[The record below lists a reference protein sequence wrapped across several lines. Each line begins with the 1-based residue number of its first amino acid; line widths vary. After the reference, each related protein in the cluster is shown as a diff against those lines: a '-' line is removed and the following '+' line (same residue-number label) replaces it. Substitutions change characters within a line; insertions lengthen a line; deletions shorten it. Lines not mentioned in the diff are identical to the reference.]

1 MQVLAITVFQFAPTT
16 ITPDRDGLLWVSS
29 VAYSQQ
35 HARTLMK
42 LYIRQQTE
50 RHSQLDLSLLKHI
63 RENEPSLSVCAA
75 GGRCDRCGFER
86 GANGGDSRGNSMEM
100 QRWLCSKRL

>member
-75 GGRCDRCGFER
+75 GRLRDRCGLAR
-86 GANGGDSRGNSMEM
+86 VTAGADSGGNIMIQKYS
-100 QRWLCSKRL
+100 